1 MTATVAIEK
10 AKLLRRES
18 AGALPPVPLLVKEG
32 PKLFRELEEFVREK
46 WVELP
51 PEGQEVL
58 KGLAYRLIEPPKDLL
73 TRLKAIPVSL
83 QLAWA
88 AMKGQITLQDLAE
101 FSQAALDFARAVLDR
116 VEGEN
121 PAFRER
127 VSQALQEALEGKT
140 SPLTLDEL
148 RSAILDD

>member
-32 PKLFRELEEFVREK
+32 PKLFRELESFVREK
-46 WVELP
+46 WSELP
-51 PEGQEVL
+51 PEGKEAL
-58 KGLAYRLIEPPKDLL
+58 KGLAYSLIEPPKDLL
-73 TRLKAIPVSL
+73 TRLKAIPVSF

-88 AMKGQITLQDLAE
+88 SVRGQITLQDMAE
-101 FSQAALDFARAVLDR
+101 FSRTALDFARAVLDR
-116 VEGEN
+116 VEEEN
-121 PAFRER
+121 PAFREK
-127 VSQALQEALEGKT
+127 VPQAVQEALEGKT